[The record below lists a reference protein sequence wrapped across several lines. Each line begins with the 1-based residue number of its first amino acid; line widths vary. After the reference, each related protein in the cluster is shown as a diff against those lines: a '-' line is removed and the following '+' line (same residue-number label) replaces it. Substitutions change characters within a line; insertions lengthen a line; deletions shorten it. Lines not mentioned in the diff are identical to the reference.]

1 MNYREE
7 LLATPNNTPLSYVG
21 AALLGIVLSGMF
33 NLVVGGQILMGVV
46 LYAIYVTF
54 VLFIDTL
61 CKDDVK
67 YACQFNELWIT
78 LDELAKRK
86 MGK

>member
-21 AALLGIVLSGMF
+21 AALLGMVLSGMF
-33 NLVVGGQILMGVV
+33 NLVVGGQILMGIG
-46 LYAIYVTF
+46 LYVIYVTF